1 MHFLLPLP
9 VRMLLLSFWLL
20 IVLSWFSLSSST
32 TVPLR
37 ILVLVPFPTS
47 NGSKGWD
54 RGLELLPAARVA
66 VKEIN
71 SKTDLLAGYNI
82 QLIERS
88 HDACSESVISQGVI
102 NFIHNALQTESN
114 NTNAIAVLGLACSAV
129 AATLSPIAGREEVSL
144 LQLAIANS
152 HALRNQSTYSH
163 LWRFLSSSEALVS
176 SAVQLLKKLNW
187 RRVGLIYGGNRIV
200 FNTMAD
206 SFREEVRSNNYK
218 LLVDHEIDSTPG
230 FVSEA
235 LDLIQ
240 TSGVRIIFAPTA
252 IPELIQILC
261 QASKRN
267 MVWPGYVWIFPSRS
281 LNELDANSDSC
292 DNNELLYSAIKN
304 VMLINFE
311 LENRNSSAIL
321 VSGHTYEEYK
331 EEYDRESDNLLKEEK
346 FSNLLKHFN
355 FTTDN
360 PYANIMYNE
369 VWALALAL
377 NKSSQE
383 LKSRGF
389 HLFDYE
395 YNNSEITS
403 IIERHLKDVSFA
415 GTLGTVAFDEHYEV
429 STEVGIYQI
438 KNNNEVKIAKL
449 RNGKLNLSNISI
461 EDVPSDEFEEQVNL
475 LPLHLAIVIYIQ
487 VVILTILT
495 SIMLCLVWIL
505 RKKPEVKA
513 TSPLLNVHIFFGCY
527 LLICATV
534 ILPTRQF
541 VQISEPSTYVTL
553 CYFAEILTN
562 TGINLITGTVLMR
575 LVRIYRIFTSIPQ
588 MGRFWRNK
596 SIFICVIIIASIP
609 NIVTFLE
616 ILFDRKKDQINDS
629 YFLDKKTQVVVVTIK
644 CFSKYANIF
653 HVTRIAY
660 SIFLMLL
667 MATFA
672 LLTRKVKKKHFKDTK
687 KVLAFVFS
695 FTLIGTVLIPMSFV
709 LKSQGKENL
718 AIVVL
723 VYVYHLIIF
732 LSQLFLIA
740 PKVIPTFYYH
750 HFKSK
755 KSSTVKLEEDVTI
768 SNFIYLILV
777 QAVKIFFCIFIT
789 DKPSNDSV
797 VALL

>member
-1 MHFLLPLP
+1 
-9 VRMLLLSFWLL
+9 MLLFNFCLL
-20 IVLSWFSLSSST
+20 TVLSWFSLSSST

-71 SKTDLLAGYNI
+71 SNLDLLAGYNI

-114 NTNAIAVLGLACSAV
+114 NTNAIAVLGVACSGV
-129 AATLSPIAGREEVSL
+129 AATLSPIAGRKEVSL

-152 HALRNQSTYSH
+152 HALRNQNTYPH

-176 SAVQLLKKLNW
+176 SAVQLMKKLHW
-187 RRVGLIYGGNRIV
+187 RRVGLIYGGNRFF

-206 SFREEVRSNNYK
+206 SFREKVRFNNYT
-218 LLVDHEIDSTPG
+218 LLADHEMDSTSG

-240 TSGVRIIFAPTA
+240 NSGVRIIFAPAA
-252 IPELIQILC
+252 ILEVIQILC

-267 MVWPGYVWIFPSRS
+267 MVWPGYVWIFPFRS
-281 LNELDANSDSC
+281 LDELDANSDSC
-292 DNNELLYSAIKN
+292 DNNESLYSAIKN

-311 LENRNSSAIL
+311 LENRNSSATL

-346 FSNLLKHFN
+346 FSNLLKYFN
-355 FTTDN
+355 YTKDN

-377 NKSSQE
+377 NKSLKE

-395 YNNSEITS
+395 YDNSEITS
-403 IIERHLKDVSFA
+403 IIESHLKDVSFA
-415 GTLGTVAFDEHYEV
+415 GTLGTVAFDKHHEV
-429 STEVGIYQI
+429 STDVCIHQI
-438 KNNNEVKIAKL
+438 RNNNEVEIAKL

-475 LPLHLAIVIYIQ
+475 LPLYLAIIIYIQ
-487 VVILTILT
+487 VVILTIFT

-505 RKKPEVKA
+505 RNKAEVKA
-513 TSPLLNVHIFFGCY
+513 TSPLLSVHIFVGCY

-553 CYFAEILTN
+553 CYIAEILTN
-562 TGINLITGTVLMR
+562 TGINLITGTVLMK
-575 LVRIYRIFTSIPQ
+575 VARIYRIFTVIFHI
-588 MGRFWRNK
+588 GRFWRNK
-596 SIFICVIIIASIP
+596 PLFAIVIVIAFIP
-609 NIVTFLE
+609 NIVTFIE
-616 ILFDRKKDQINDS
+616 ILFYTAEEYKEDRKYILDQNPPVLVITIRCFREYAKVYDS
-629 YFLDKKTQVVVVTIK
+629 IK
-644 CFSKYANIF
+644 IGY
-653 HVTRIAY
+653 T
-660 SIFLMLL
+660 IFLMLL
-667 MATFA
+667 LLVFA
-672 LLTRKVKKKHFKDTK
+672 LLTRNIKEKHFKDTK
-687 KVLAFVFS
+687 KVNSFIFT
-695 FTLIGTVLIPMSFV
+695 FTLFGTVLIPVSYI
-709 LKSQGKENL
+709 LKSQGKENS
-718 AIVVL
+718 AVVVI
-723 VYVYHLIIF
+723 VYVYHLVI
-732 LSQLFLIA
+732 LLTQLFLII
-740 PKVIPTFYYH
+740 PKVIPSCYYH
-750 HFKSK
+750 YYKREN
-755 KSSTVKLEEDVTI
+755 SSNVKQDEDGTI
-768 SNFIYLILV
+768 SNFIHSLLIR
-777 QAVKIFFCIFIT
+777 AVKILGPQVSIT
-789 DKPSNDSV
+789 ENRIPSDSV
-797 VALL
+797 EF